1 MIRIGDDA
9 AVQMV
14 SKDQARHSRG
24 VVGLSQSEVF
34 SKYSRTWL
42 DCQRRVERLMN
53 WRGAAMESET
63 HPDHTVV
70 DSSMLN

>member
-1 MIRIGDDA
+1 MLRDGDNA

-14 SKDQARHSRG
+14 SKDQARHLRG

-42 DCQRRVERLMN
+42 DCQRLMN
-53 WRGAAMESET
+53 WKGAAMRSET
-63 HPDHTVV
+63 HPDHII
-70 DSSMLN
+70 DGLSRLI